1 MIERAKRSEMTL
13 EEIKNKLVDYDTLTL
28 LEILDIDTED
38 LLYYLSDVV
47 VEKQRELEE
56 FLDDADV
63 YDDNDADA
71 FLRMS

>member
-1 MIERAKRSEMTL
+1 MTL
-13 EEIKNKLVDYDTLTL
+13 EEIKNKLLDYDTLTL

>member
-1 MIERAKRSEMTL
+1 MTL

-47 VEKQRELEE
+47 VEKQDELREYLNPEE
-56 FLDDADV
+56 DF
-63 YDDNDADA
+63 
-71 FLRMS
+71 